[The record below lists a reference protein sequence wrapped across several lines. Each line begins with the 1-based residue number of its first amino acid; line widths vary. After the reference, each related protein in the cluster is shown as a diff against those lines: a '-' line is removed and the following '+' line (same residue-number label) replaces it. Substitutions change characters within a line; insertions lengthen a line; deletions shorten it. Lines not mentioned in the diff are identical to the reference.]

1 MLSSDEEAPEN
12 PVVQVHPLLP
22 PELLNRAHAN
32 AALPPVPPVNDEN
45 ADMVIMFKLRVD
57 SLSVY
62 GFMVITFVFL
72 SSTWPMTRKR
82 LKSLVTVPKSHTTDN
97 NIPFILTSVY
107 CLCMITASMASD
119 RFRE

>member
-12 PVVQVHPLLP
+12 PMVQVHPLLP

-72 SSTWPMTRKR
+72 SSTWPMTRTRSWKM
-82 LKSLVTVPKSHTTDN
+82 DN
-97 NIPFILTSVY
+97 NHKPLILNSVY
-107 CLCMITASMASD
+107 CLCLITASMASD